1 MLSWQWNYW
10 THYIQK
16 KDFWSQNMRYTSFSH
31 IFTTTMKSHTKIFFS
46 CANLIK
52 ECITCNINIIVFKPN
67 KVPTLVNKNKLDLA
81 KGTMSAS
88 KAIFMRRM
96 QYLNKPHLTRLIIE
110 IHLVLMFHRIL
121 LPSISII
128 STSLVNSKCFLGL
141 WLK

>member
-1 MLSWQWNYW
+1 
-10 THYIQK
+10 
-16 KDFWSQNMRYTSFSH
+16 
-31 IFTTTMKSHTKIFFS
+31 
-46 CANLIK
+46 
-52 ECITCNINIIVFKPN
+52 
-67 KVPTLVNKNKLDLA
+67 
-81 KGTMSAS
+81 MSAS